1 MQLFVGVAAHLE
13 AEVLDGGLRDLLHVL
28 DHLLVPLRLRGAEG
42 GSRRELMCC
51 GGVNTSR
58 GGVGKCAGLLG
69 QLRHVDITH
78 DCGVLFSS
86 AAGRG
91 ASGLVAQQKC
101 GTRGGPSAVRHGS
114 TPLVA
119 AEGSSGGARL
129 RTKKWVIKKIPIS
142 VLSKQ
147 REKLAL

>member
-58 GGVGKCAGLLG
+58 GGVGKCAGREAERG
-69 QLRHVDITH
+69 PRMRTSIRINRVDPSGI
-78 DCGVLFSS
+78 SS
-86 AAGRG
+86 TDGCVTMV
-91 ASGLVAQQKC
+91 SD
-101 GTRGGPSAVRHGS
+101 
-114 TPLVA
+114 
-119 AEGSSGGARL
+119 SS
-129 RTKKWVIKKIPIS
+129 VS
-142 VLSKQ
+142 
-147 REKLAL
+147 